1 MGMENGKQE
10 YDEASLSGR
19 HLAQFLAVR
28 SGLEGEVLEQFR
40 RLVVRLVDAL
50 EAGDSCIEAELP
62 PLPESVCI
70 SAGAFARGAEAPL
83 VYDGKRLYFHRFY
96 RFESRLAMQLLRL
109 ARRRRKLPVG
119 AESILG
125 QLFNGAGLEEGETDF
140 QRKAA
145 ELALCSHLAII
156 SGGPG
161 TGKTTT
167 VVKLLAALVQSE
179 GDLKIALAAPTGK
192 AAMRLAESVNGAR
205 TKLPAGVAAK
215 IPAEASTLHRLLGSR
230 PDSINFRHNHMAPLA
245 FDVVV
250 VDEASMVDLA
260 LMSRLVDALQPETRL
275 ILLGDRDQLSS
286 VESGAVL
293 ADLLASLPQCGV
305 VLKRAW
311 RYNDNIRDLATAI
324 NEGETEKAWALLK
337 SGENLQLPGKGWRTE
352 LGRRSEPYMKVVGE
366 VRQDGCDDAA
376 AAKVFCA
383 FRAFQ
388 ILCATR
394 RDSRGV
400 EQVNAAVT
408 RHLAAA
414 GFYCPG
420 EEWGERWYAGRP
432 VMVTANDYSLD
443 LFNGDIGICL
453 PGRDGEGER
462 VWFESGEGFKVFLLN
477 RLPSHE
483 TVFAMTIHKSQGS
496 EYGTV
501 AVVLPDAENRLL
513 SRELLYTGITRARE
527 GVLVVAEK
535 ESFERAVLTP
545 VRRQSGLRELFGRGL

>member
-1 MGMENGKQE
+1 MENEKQE
-10 YDEASLSGR
+10 YDKGSLSAC
-19 HLAQFLAVR
+19 HLARFLAVR
-28 SGLEGEVLEQFR
+28 SGLEGAMLEQFR
-40 RLVVRLVDAL
+40 LLVVRLAEAL
-50 EAGDSCIEAELP
+50 ETGDSCIEAELP
-62 PLPESVCI
+62 PLPESICI
-70 SAGAFARGAEAPL
+70 GAGAFASGAEAPL
-83 VYDGKRLYFHRFY
+83 VYDGKHLYFHRFY
-96 RFESRLAMQLLRL
+96 RFESRLAMQLLGL
-109 ARRRRKLPVG
+109 AGWRRKLPAG
-119 AESILG
+119 AGAILE
-125 QLFNGAGLEEGETDF
+125 QLFDGAGLEEGETDF

-167 VVKLLAALVQSE
+167 VVKLLAALVQSDGE
-179 GDLKIALAAPTGK
+179 LKIALAAPTGK

-205 TKLPAGVAAK
+205 AKLAGGVAAK

-230 PDSINFRHNHMAPLA
+230 PDSIKFRHDHTAPLA
-245 FDVVV
+245 FNVVV

-293 ADLLASLPQCGV
+293 ADLLVSLPQCSM
-305 VLKRAW
+305 VLKKAW
-311 RYNDNIRDLATAI
+311 RYNDNIRDLAAAI
-324 NEGETEKAWALLK
+324 NGGEAEKAWELLQG
-337 SGENLQLPGKGWRTE
+337 GENLQLLGKGWRAE
-352 LGRRSEPYMKVVGE
+352 LGRRSEPYMKVVGD
-366 VRQDGCDDAA
+366 VRRDGCDDVAA
-376 AAKVFCA
+376 TNVFRA
-383 FRAFQ
+383 FHAFQ

-400 EQVNAAVT
+400 KQVNAAVT

-420 EEWGERWYAGRP
+420 EEWGARWYAGRP

-453 PGRDGEGER
+453 PGREGEGER

-496 EYGTV
+496 EYDTV
-501 AVVLPDAENRLL
+501 AVVLPDAENRIL
-513 SRELLYTGITRARE
+513 SRELVYTGITRARK
-527 GVLVVAEK
+527 GVIVVAEK
-535 ESFERAVLTP
+535 ESFKRAVITP
-545 VRRQSGLRELFGRGL
+545 VRRQSGLRELFSRGL